1 MKHCMP
7 KYSIVWTADNYRGAI
22 HLHFFQL
29 ALWSR
34 VFTCFGGRL
43 QQQYMLQDTKHNC
56 SKNYKKS
63 ANLKNYLKFKFFRE
77 IKFTKKF
84 VALFFPFQVHCVNTT
99 TTTTSRSIIVCII
112 PTSFPVR
119 KHCKNVILIFG
130 GLTFPDRFIPCNPT
144 CAISKTSS
152 KFFYLWLTDIY
163 QFYSILRSTLFT
175 MAFQKLILSK
185 YIVIFMFCVLFQ
197 YQKML
202 L

>member
-99 TTTTSRSIIVCII
+99 TTYYYQQKYYSLYNTDLVSSPKALQKCHLDFWRLDISRQIHSLQ
-112 PTSFPVR
+112 SD
-119 KHCKNVILIFG
+119 L
-130 GLTFPDRFIPCNPT
+130 CN
-144 CAISKTSS
+144 
-152 KFFYLWLTDIY
+152 
-163 QFYSILRSTLFT
+163 Q
-175 MAFQKLILSK
+175 
-185 YIVIFMFCVLFQ
+185 
-197 YQKML
+197 
-202 L
+202 

>member
-43 QQQYMLQDTKHNC
+43 QQQYMLQDTNTIAQKTAI
-56 SKNYKKS
+56 KS
-63 ANLKNYLKFKFFRE
+63 ANLKKYLKFKFFRE
-77 IKFTKKF
+77 INSRKFREIDFTKKI
-84 VALFFPFQVHCVNTT
+84 VALFFPFQFHCVN
-99 TTTTSRSIIVCII
+99 TTTSRSIIVCII

-163 QFYSILRSTLFT
+163 QFYSI
-175 MAFQKLILSK
+175 
-185 YIVIFMFCVLFQ
+185 
-197 YQKML
+197 
-202 L
+202 